1 MSPTK
6 IGAPGGGRMN
16 DIPTYLDQR
25 LPSIAAGG
33 LKAVHTA
40 INRVMSVASGRGRL
54 GSSGIWFQYD
64 DAIEQEFRNAVNEA
78 ASLIAKIAG
87 PAAPSYAEHLEKFA
101 SGLGD
106 QIIQSREQRRNAG
119 SAYSERELLNAHI
132 NRLREVLARARE
144 NIVGDFRFGVVE
156 GKQMASGPVQN
167 VVTIQNVSDSIINV
181 VQAGH
186 LSGNYQELGRRLAD
200 TLKSPEIEQLP
211 PEEKQEVADLA
222 DIVKDELANA
232 SPEQGKVRRGLA
244 LLGRALG
251 RFGANTASATIG
263 KLIADYLSPG

>member
-1 MSPTK
+1 
-6 IGAPGGGRMN
+6 MN

-25 LPSIAAGG
+25 LPSIAAEG
-33 LKAVHTA
+33 LKAVQTA
-40 INRVMSVASGRGRL
+40 INRVMSVAIGRGGL

-64 DAIEQEFRNAVNEA
+64 DVIEQEFRNAVNKA
-78 ASLIAKIAG
+78 ARLIAEIAG
-87 PAAPSYAEHLEKFA
+87 PPAPNYVGHLERLA
-101 SGLGD
+101 SGLAD
-106 QIIQSREQRRNAG
+106 EIIQWREQRRHAG
-119 SAYSERELLNAHI
+119 SRYNETELLNAHI

-156 GKQMASGPVQN
+156 GKQMASGAVQN

-186 LSGNYQELGRRLAD
+186 LSSNYQKLGRRLAD

-232 SPEQGKVRRGLA
+232 SPEQGKVRRG
-244 LLGRALG
+244 
-251 RFGANTASATIG
+251 
-263 KLIADYLSPG
+263 